1 MVLIKAVCINDVI
14 CRIGS
19 LEKFVETSGNKQY
32 VICRIGS
39 LENKM
44 SHGEQ

>member
-1 MVLIKAVCINDVI
+1 MSLVI

-19 LEKFVETSGNKQY
+19 LEKYVLSIQDLKN

-39 LENKM
+39 LEKTRRWDR
-44 SHGEQ
+44 HT